1 MDNDH
6 TYGAS
11 RWPEQDVPSSSD
23 SSQDYGNSASTGSA
37 LEQSGY
43 NSSQYYGSYGSFPY
57 GSANGAPNGA
67 ANGAPDGSS
76 YPGQSYGGYSNQ
88 GVYEAHGATPYPNQG
103 GYGNQGGYQ
112 SQGAY
117 QNPAGYQANP
127 TYSAPKSRIVA
138 GILGLFFGA
147 LGVHNFYAGRT
158 TLGIIQLLVTLV
170 SFPLC
175 FIIIGFFTLTGV
187 AIWAFIESIMYFIGS
202 GSYAYDGHGVPMQ
215 A

>member
-43 NSSQYYGSYGSFPY
+43 NSSQYYGSYGSSPY

-76 YPGQSYGGYSNQ
+76 YQGQSYGGYSNQ
-88 GVYEAHGATPYPNQG
+88 GVYEAHGATPYPN
-103 GYGNQGGYQ
+103 
-112 SQGAY
+112 
-117 QNPAGYQANP
+117 
-127 TYSAPKSRIVA
+127 
-138 GILGLFFGA
+138 
-147 LGVHNFYAGRT
+147 
-158 TLGIIQLLVTLV
+158 
-170 SFPLC
+170 
-175 FIIIGFFTLTGV
+175 
-187 AIWAFIESIMYFIGS
+187 
-202 GSYAYDGHGVPMQ
+202 
-215 A
+215 

>member
-1 MDNDH
+1 M
-6 TYGAS
+6 
-11 RWPEQDVPSSSD
+11 
-23 SSQDYGNSASTGSA
+23 
-37 LEQSGY
+37 
-43 NSSQYYGSYGSFPY
+43 
-57 GSANGAPNGA
+57 
-67 ANGAPDGSS
+67 
-76 YPGQSYGGYSNQ
+76 
-88 GVYEAHGATPYPNQG
+88 
-103 GYGNQGGYQ
+103 
-112 SQGAY
+112 
-117 QNPAGYQANP
+117 
-127 TYSAPKSRIVA
+127 
-138 GILGLFFGA
+138 FFGT